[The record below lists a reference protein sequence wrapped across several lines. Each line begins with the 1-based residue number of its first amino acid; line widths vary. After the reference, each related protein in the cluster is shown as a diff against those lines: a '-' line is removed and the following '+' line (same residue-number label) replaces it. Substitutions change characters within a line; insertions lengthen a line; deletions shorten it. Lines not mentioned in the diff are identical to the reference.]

1 MHSWKRFSFFEREAS
16 KEGSSS
22 KQVSFDDGDARGAP
36 TALAAHDGML
46 VFGDTLGYFTVMSR
60 GEEVQ
65 RVRAFGAC
73 VLELRS
79 LKGSHL
85 IALGQNGDRSPVVKF
100 YKTPTVEV
108 REVPV
113 FTRLFPQQPIHSFA
127 ASQHVLAFQHSV
139 VDNIIEES

>member
-65 RVRAFGAC
+65 RMRAFGTC

-85 IALGQNGDRSPVVKF
+85 IALGKYRVQQQHAQTK
-100 YKTPTVEV
+100 YE
-108 REVPV
+108 
-113 FTRLFPQQPIHSFA
+113 RLQQSFLHSSIPLF
-127 ASQHVLAFQHSV
+127 
-139 VDNIIEES
+139 